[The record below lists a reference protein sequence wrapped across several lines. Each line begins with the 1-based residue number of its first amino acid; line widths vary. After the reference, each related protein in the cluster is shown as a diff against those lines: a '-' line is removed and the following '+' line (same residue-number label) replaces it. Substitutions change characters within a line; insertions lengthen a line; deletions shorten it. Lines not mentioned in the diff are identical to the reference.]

1 MCRSLKRVWR
11 EWRVWRGEQWIFYM
25 LIQTPWC
32 SVTFKPG
39 LHSLYSLPGQGCCCS
54 SFMSFFTFLPE
65 SFHHLPWHVELLTR
79 LSWGWLSSDL
89 RVCLCGWR
97 ADKSLDVQ
105 SAAPQQKFPSWML
118 SGHSMDS
125 KVLHSGSYPATCKG
139 NRNRQSGPWGL
150 QGITFWRPPSPL
162 AHLLSTGTSPSLKG
176 LVSLCSSSWGA
187 EVVAG
192 PPRLS
197 PVPRAGETRAPQG
210 RGWGGGDGQE
220 SISSSTNC

>member
-118 SGHSMDS
+118 LGHSMDS
-125 KVLHSGSYPATCKG
+125 KVLHSGSYPATCKD
-139 NRNRQSGPWGL
+139 NRNSQSGPWGL

-162 AHLLSTGTSPSLKG
+162 AHLLSTGTSPLIKG
-176 LVSLCSSSWGA
+176 LGQPLQLLLRSRGGGRTSQAEPCAQGWRDKGTPRQGVGSWGWPG
-187 EVVAG
+187 VNQQ
-192 PPRLS
+192 LH
-197 PVPRAGETRAPQG
+197 
-210 RGWGGGDGQE
+210 
-220 SISSSTNC
+220 